1 MRFEWE
7 GSMRRREF
15 ITTLGVAAATAAWP
29 LATRA
34 QQAAKALQVGF
45 LYPGPQAGAVPRM
58 AAYLSGLQAGGF
70 RAEQFT
76 LIPRVTGGNST
87 LLAPMAAELVSSN
100 VNLIAA
106 IGPAA
111 VRTAQTATSVIP
123 IVAIDLESD
132 PVSSGFVASIARP
145 GGNITG
151 VFLDFPDFSTK
162 WLEALKEGVPQ
173 LSNVAVLWDP
183 ATGPTQRNALDVAAK
198 ALGLSLT
205 ILEVRERADFATAFQ
220 SATQQRIG
228 GAVILSSPLVG
239 ANTKLL
245 AELAEKHR
253 LPAVTLFSDFARAGG
268 LMAYG
273 PNLLGIFRQCGV
285 ISAKI
290 LRGAK
295 PAELPIEAP
304 SKFEFVLNLKTAH
317 LLELAMPASIL
328 LRADEVIE

>member
-1 MRFEWE
+1 
-7 GSMRRREF
+7 
-15 ITTLGVAAATAAWP
+15 
-29 LATRA
+29 
-34 QQAAKALQVGF
+34 
-45 LYPGPQAGAVPRM
+45 
-58 AAYLSGLQAGGF
+58 
-70 RAEQFT
+70 
-76 LIPRVTGGNST
+76 
-87 LLAPMAAELVSSN
+87 
-100 VNLIAA
+100 
-106 IGPAA
+106 
-111 VRTAQTATSVIP
+111 
-123 IVAIDLESD
+123 
-132 PVSSGFVASIARP
+132 
-145 GGNITG
+145 
-151 VFLDFPDFSTK
+151 
-162 WLEALKEGVPQ
+162 
-173 LSNVAVLWDP
+173 
-183 ATGPTQRNALDVAAK
+183 VAAK

-285 ISAKI
+285 MSAKI

-295 PAELPIEAP
+295 SAELPIETP
-304 SKFEFVLNLKTAH
+304 TKFEFVLNLKAAR
-317 LLELAMPASIL
+317 LLDLTMPASTL